1 MVDIARKNL
10 LHDKT
15 RFIITLIGVT
25 FSVVLVFSQFGIY
38 FGFMRNASIIIDNT
52 PVDIWVTSKNSANFD
67 FPLPFPESKVH
78 KVKEV
83 PGVAWADRL
92 ILTWANMKKRDGG
105 SENIELIGFN
115 PENGIGGPWTLK
127 EGSIQALKAG
137 PGIIVDE
144 SAFPKLGVMRIG
156 DYVEVNEKRV
166 KVVGITQGIRG
177 FTTAPYVFTTYRT
190 AQELDQWVSE
200 RTVFI
205 VARVAAGYDH
215 DDVVANLRQIRDV
228 DVYRADAYSWKT
240 RMYWTLETGI
250 GVGFGLTAVMAIV
263 VGMVIVSQTIYTAT
277 VEHLREFGT
286 LKAIGATNWQ
296 VYGIIV
302 KQALINAVLGYIAGL
317 GITLLTVRLIESTGL
332 AVVIPLELMV
342 AIFFLTLLMCLAA
355 AVISVR
361 KALNVDP
368 LVVFR
373 T

>member
-38 FGFMRNASIIIDNT
+38 LGFMRNASIIIDNT
-52 PVDIWVTSKNSANFD
+52 PVDIWITSKNSANFD
-67 FPLPFPESKVH
+67 FPLPFPEEKLNR
-78 KVKEV
+78 VKNV

-92 ILTWANMKKRDGG
+92 ILMWMNFKKQDGG

-115 PENGIGGPWTLK
+115 PETGIGGPWSLK

-137 PGIIVDE
+137 KGIIVDE
-144 SAFPKLGVMRIG
+144 SAFGKLGALRLG
-156 DYVEVNEKRV
+156 DYVEINEQRV
-166 KVVGITQGIRG
+166 RVVGITKGIRG

-190 AQELDQWVSE
+190 AQELDPWVAE

-205 VARVAAGYDH
+205 LARVTPGYDH

-228 DVYRADAYSWKT
+228 DVFRAGAYSWKT

-302 KQALINAVLGYIAGL
+302 KQALINAVLGYVAGL
-317 GITLLTVRLIESTGL
+317 TITLLTMRLIESTGL
-332 AVVIPLELMV
+332 AVVIPAELMV
-342 AIFFLTLLMCLAA
+342 AIFFLTMLMCLAA
-355 AVISVR
+355 AIISVR
-361 KALNVDP
+361 KALNIDP